1 MTEAEYMRAFE
12 ARLPVYAR
20 ITGITAGEVVIE
32 YSCISA
38 ITNRWSQIQGRPIM
52 VLELYDKNSNSITN
66 ALPKDCFLSKEEAEE
81 KQQRTSSAAGGPL
94 SPQGEDFGKKLSEL
108 IELYQRHTGTFAT
121 PAVKEGLENYLL
133 KGMTAEVIKRVI
145 EYAAEKNSRNW
156 RYINTVLLGK
166 LTKGVKTLEDYDRDE
181 GLWEERRKQRRY
193 SAAAIT
199 SHGDNKR
206 NKFNNYTDTNKPD
219 YSDFSQQIIAD
230 MLAEAKN

>member
-38 ITNRWSQIQGRPIM
+38 ITNRWSQIQGRPIT

-66 ALPKDCFLSKEEAEE
+66 ALPKDCFLSKEEAEGV
-81 KQQRTSSAAGGPL
+81 QHHSAPAQDEG
-94 SPQGEDFGKKLSEL
+94 FGKKLSEL

-181 GLWEERRKQRRY
+181 GLWEERRKQRRD
-193 SAAAIT
+193 SAAART